1 MRKELPFAS
10 IMGRLLQTC
19 FYRFSTIHDRLI
31 PNCVRKRIVIPLFLL
46 FISISAHAQMA
57 LETFESGIPA
67 TWASFRNN
75 VGTLNWGISPD
86 SYRGTGAAFLNPSA
100 ENIGAGNTAQYFLA
114 TPIVPIPQNGEIR
127 FYSKQATSANNGAIY
142 QIRLST
148 AGQTDP
154 AGYTV
159 ILKSWTEADLNVG
172 SQTAY
177 EEKIVPIPSNIPVG
191 LNVHIAFV
199 VINTQA
205 GASPSGDAWF
215 LDNIRVME
223 SCQKVSQTNFSAN
236 NITSSG
242 ANLAW
247 THPTAF
253 DFQIQVVTQGTA
265 PAATGI
271 SVQNSYAAGSL
282 DADTAYDVYI
292 KTVCDA
298 DTASEWAGP
307 FPFRT
312 KKMGLSCASPIV
324 IPVTTTPYV
333 LSSNLNLFADNPTSY
348 TTQGSGCLPA
358 GVTGNFLNGA
368 KAFFSYTPTQNG
380 LLNIKQ
386 MTLPSSPGSGCFG
399 NAITGVFVY
408 DNCSTVGV
416 SCLAG
421 LNTTATSV
429 PKYITNLYVQAG
441 HTYIIVISSTLAA
454 STSICFNFELSFSSC
469 GAPGVFTYKNL
480 LQNSVTFSWDNVAN
494 LASSWEYVVQPAG
507 AGVPT
512 GPGTITN
519 TNIDNLINT
528 GLAAGQSYDLYVRSV
543 CGATTGE
550 WGIPYRFTTQCAVFN
565 TPYSTA
571 FNGTSTTV
579 SEPCWTAIDVNRDG
593 QRWSYLAGYATMQT
607 NTFQNNNNDMFV
619 SPQINFN
626 GTQKR
631 LRYKHQVVGGVA
643 SYGIRISTT
652 GVGADNFT
660 TVLLPDTPITNTAW
674 QEKIINIPANITGN
688 VNIAWVV
695 VPGSGHTA
703 TRISIDD
710 VFIEDKPACPD
721 PLGLA
726 ANNVTTSQAQLSWT
740 AGDTES
746 QWQVVVQRKDTGI
759 PTGSGVLVNT
769 PQYTADQ
776 LTHAT
781 QYEYYVRAYCS
792 STQQSNWVGPFYFTT
807 VCGVF
812 DTPFHE
818 NFDTAD
824 VNNHRSCW
832 TITDANADGTTWRLD
847 PTFAAIQGR
856 TFPFPT
862 ASYNDWLISPAINVV
877 GTKTLKFKYRSAL
890 GPMFPNPRFGVEVL
904 MSTTDRNPASFSVIM
919 PLMDFTNTDFIEKSL
934 YINANGPVY
943 IAFRV
948 PPSFSTAGGTSVL
961 QIDDVKVEDAPAC
974 PNPSELKAAN
984 ITQTSAVLSWTKG
997 YLETQWQ
1004 VVVQNAGSGIPTG
1017 NGQLTSTNTA
1027 YATGTTLQPNTQYE
1041 YYVRAYCSAS
1051 EQSQWVGPF
1060 KFTTLCNAFTTPF
1073 VETFDPGSVSEE
1085 CWRVVNG
1092 NADTFAWNLN
1102 NTLNPYEGE
1111 HAAMI
1116 FTGSNGNNDD
1126 WLISPTITVRPGQRL
1141 RYYYRV
1147 LWGEDFKEDLTV
1159 KLSTNGN
1166 ELSQFTTIL
1175 YDVSYESVPPLN
1187 NSEWKEKVINLPA
1200 GVTGDINIAWHIPQK
1215 TPNAWGYRGQL
1226 LVIDKVVIEDIPTC
1240 PVPNNLAVTDI
1251 IDTSAK
1257 ISWDANGTETSWD
1270 VYVQPA
1276 ELPAPV
1282 GDGDAQY
1289 LHNTTTNPYTVTGLT
1304 PAVRYEYYVR
1314 AVCSAS
1320 QDSEWVGPFEFT
1332 TRCSFEN
1339 LCEYTIT
1346 LSGGTSSG
1354 VGGGINLV
1362 QNGVIVQS
1370 MVFPSGP
1377 FGQVPPPVDFTV
1389 FLCTGVEFSLWND
1402 AGNEWQFTTARV
1414 QIKDDSGNEVWIG
1427 GIGLSDSRIYTG
1439 VATCG
1444 PVTCPQPTNLTVNST
1459 GVLSWTAGGSETQW
1473 EVAVQ
1478 PMDNNTLPQTGTL
1491 VTTNSYTP
1499 QTSDFADLKAGTY
1512 EFFVRAVC
1520 GTNNTSYWSGPHKF
1534 VRNDDASKAVV
1545 VPVNAGTSCEQSA
1558 IKASFIGSTASSE
1571 PMACTGVNNGD
1582 VWFEF
1587 VAASKVHVLELGN
1600 FSAKGRY
1607 QQGYTP
1613 DVVAPKI
1620 TLTLYK
1626 VNGTSLE
1633 QLACTYNNAIV
1644 MSYRAEVEPGA
1655 TYKVRM
1661 TLNDTAPNICTFDV
1675 CITTPQDLCNLDIV
1689 NGGFERPEA
1698 NFGLGNFIPQN
1709 IVPGWRTNAIEDPT
1723 SSLYNEF
1730 FFGNASGI
1738 DGYMPYEGGQVI
1750 QTLSPD
1756 PAPTTLDNVRGVYQ
1770 DLDSSEITQFKYS
1783 YAHATRGSN
1792 VTLELLAGPP
1802 SGPFVLL
1809 EQHPGILTWNF
1820 YEGTYNVPAGQNVT
1834 RFVFRSK
1841 DNAGGNLLDAV
1852 SIVANTAINTEPV
1865 TLACH
1870 ETATQLEAEGV
1881 GTWVADENNP
1891 AQVIIASPNSKST
1904 AISGF
1909 NTPGVYTFKWK
1920 TRYCEK
1926 SVTVTYN
1933 GFSDVP
1939 TVVTPVEYCRNAVAQ
1954 PLAATPTENYT
1965 LKWYT
1970 DEVGGTGTTTAPT
1983 PETTTVGTTTYY
1995 VSNVDVNGCEG
2006 PRVAITVTV
2015 NERTTAEVGFSY
2027 DNGTYCTLGT
2037 NPVITKNPGFA
2048 AGGTFEATPNGL
2060 GIDTTTGEI
2069 DLSAST
2075 AGTYIV
2081 KYVVGN
2087 VGCIDGGNHEVT
2099 ITINSGTAPTVGFT
2113 YETPVCSNNANL
2125 LPQLPSGFTTG
2136 GEFSSGTLSVNAQTG
2151 EIDMAT
2157 ATVGLHTITYNL
2169 DADATACINAGSQ
2182 TFQIQI
2188 DQNIVPVTGFTY
2200 QTSYC
2205 KAEVN
2210 PLPTLAQDFYTGGTF
2225 EATGGLIINATTG
2238 EIDLANSPAG
2248 EYDITYTVTQSG
2260 CNVGG
2265 THTESITI
2273 NALQTPQVAFSYTNA
2288 CTNSGTNPLPVL
2300 PAGFTSGGSFASNT
2314 LTVNPT
2320 TGEINLAG
2328 VTPGTHQIT
2337 YTLVGDNITCTDD
2350 GQFTATIVLENGINP
2365 VTGFTYQPSY
2375 CKAGTNPLPTLA
2387 QDFYTGGT
2395 FEATGGLVINA
2406 TTGEI
2411 NLASSPAGVYTI
2423 TYKVEQSG
2431 CNSGGIHTENVTIN
2445 ALQTPQVTFSYTNV
2459 CANSGTNPLPVLP
2472 AGFTQGGTFTSAT
2485 ITVNPTTG
2493 EINLAGATVGTHQIK
2508 YTLTQNIGTCTDGD
2522 EHTATITVNAGTTP
2536 TVGFTYDTPVC
2547 QNEANLL
2554 PDLAAGFTPGGR
2566 FGAPAGLSINTA
2578 TGEISVSQSTPGTYQ
2593 VTYELDGNTATCSL
2607 GGSGSF
2613 TVTISEGPEVSIARE
2628 CAGQTLWLK
2637 AAPSGAGSYAWTD
2650 GSGATVGS
2658 TADLNIDDYV
2668 SQHPGASFP
2677 MQFTVSVTEGAC
2689 TATAS
2694 LTVDGTF
2701 CGTIPRGISP
2711 NGDSLNDTFD
2721 LGGMGVRHLSIFN
2734 RYGTEV
2740 YSYKGSYTNQ
2750 WHGQD
2755 RDGKDLPD
2763 ATYFYS
2769 ITKQD
2774 GSTVTGWVYINR
2786 QY

>member
-10 IMGRLLQTC
+10 IMGRLLLTC

-31 PNCVRKRIVIPLFLL
+31 HKCVRKRIVIPLFLL

-86 SYRGTGAAFLNPSA
+86 SYRGTGAAFLNPGA
-100 ENIGAGNTAQYFLA
+100 ENIGPGNTAQYFLA

-142 QIRLST
+142 QIRMST

-242 ANLAW
+242 ANLSW

-312 KKMGLSCASPIV
+312 KKTGLSCASPIV

-571 FNGTSTTV
+571 FNGTSATV

-593 QRWSYLAGYATMQT
+593 QRWSYLSGYATMQT

-631 LRYKHQVVGGVA
+631 LRYKHQVTSGVA
-643 SYGIRISTT
+643 SYGIKISTT

-812 DTPFHE
+812 DIPFLE

-832 TITDANADGTTWRLD
+832 TITDANTDGTTWRLD
-847 PTFAAIQGR
+847 PTVAAIQGR

-877 GTKTLKFKYRSAL
+877 GTKTLKFKYRAAL

-919 PLMDFTNTDFIEKSL
+919 PLMNFTNTDFIEKSL

-961 QIDDVKVEDAPAC
+961 HIDDVKVEDAPAC
-974 PNPSELKAAN
+974 PAPSELKAAN

-1004 VVVQNAGSGIPTG
+1004 VVVQNPGSGIPTG

-1041 YYVRAYCSAS
+1041 YYVRAYCSTS
-1051 EQSQWVGPF
+1051 EQSEWVGPF
-1060 KFTTLCNAFTTPF
+1060 TFTTLCNAYATPF
-1073 VETFDPGSVSEE
+1073 VETFNPGSVSEE

-1092 NADTFAWNLN
+1092 NADTFAWNLH

-1240 PVPNNLAVTDI
+1240 PVPNNLAVSDI

-1304 PAVRYEYYVR
+1304 PAIRYEYYVR

-1320 QDSEWVGPFEFT
+1320 QDGEWVGPFEFT

-1377 FGQVPPPVDFTV
+1377 AGQVPPPVDFTV
-1389 FLCTGVEFSLWND
+1389 FLCTGVEFSLVNN

-1444 PVTCPQPTNLTVNST
+1444 TVTCPQPTNLTVNST

-1478 PMDNNTLPQTGTL
+1478 PMDNNTLPQSGTL
-1491 VTTNSYTP
+1491 V
-1499 QTSDFADLKAGTY
+1499 
-1512 EFFVRAVC
+1512 
-1520 GTNNTSYWSGPHKF
+1520 
-1534 VRNDDASKAVV
+1534 
-1545 VPVNAGTSCEQSA
+1545 
-1558 IKASFIGSTASSE
+1558 
-1571 PMACTGVNNGD
+1571 
-1582 VWFEF
+1582 
-1587 VAASKVHVLELGN
+1587 
-1600 FSAKGRY
+1600 
-1607 QQGYTP
+1607 
-1613 DVVAPKI
+1613 
-1620 TLTLYK
+1620 
-1626 VNGTSLE
+1626 
-1633 QLACTYNNAIV
+1633 
-1644 MSYRAEVEPGA
+1644 
-1655 TYKVRM
+1655 
-1661 TLNDTAPNICTFDV
+1661 
-1675 CITTPQDLCNLDIV
+1675 
-1689 NGGFERPEA
+1689 
-1698 NFGLGNFIPQN
+1698 
-1709 IVPGWRTNAIEDPT
+1709 
-1723 SSLYNEF
+1723 
-1730 FFGNASGI
+1730 
-1738 DGYMPYEGGQVI
+1738 
-1750 QTLSPD
+1750 
-1756 PAPTTLDNVRGVYQ
+1756 
-1770 DLDSSEITQFKYS
+1770 
-1783 YAHATRGSN
+1783 
-1792 VTLELLAGPP
+1792 
-1802 SGPFVLL
+1802 
-1809 EQHPGILTWNF
+1809 
-1820 YEGTYNVPAGQNVT
+1820 
-1834 RFVFRSK
+1834 
-1841 DNAGGNLLDAV
+1841 
-1852 SIVANTAINTEPV
+1852 
-1865 TLACH
+1865 
-1870 ETATQLEAEGV
+1870 
-1881 GTWVADENNP
+1881 
-1891 AQVIIASPNSKST
+1891 
-1904 AISGF
+1904 
-1909 NTPGVYTFKWK
+1909 
-1920 TRYCEK
+1920 
-1926 SVTVTYN
+1926 
-1933 GFSDVP
+1933 
-1939 TVVTPVEYCRNAVAQ
+1939 
-1954 PLAATPTENYT
+1954 
-1965 LKWYT
+1965 
-1970 DEVGGTGTTTAPT
+1970 
-1983 PETTTVGTTTYY
+1983 
-1995 VSNVDVNGCEG
+1995 
-2006 PRVAITVTV
+2006 
-2015 NERTTAEVGFSY
+2015 
-2027 DNGTYCTLGT
+2027 
-2037 NPVITKNPGFA
+2037 
-2048 AGGTFEATPNGL
+2048 
-2060 GIDTTTGEI
+2060 
-2069 DLSAST
+2069 
-2075 AGTYIV
+2075 
-2081 KYVVGN
+2081 
-2087 VGCIDGGNHEVT
+2087 
-2099 ITINSGTAPTVGFT
+2099 
-2113 YETPVCSNNANL
+2113 
-2125 LPQLPSGFTTG
+2125 
-2136 GEFSSGTLSVNAQTG
+2136 
-2151 EIDMAT
+2151 
-2157 ATVGLHTITYNL
+2157 
-2169 DADATACINAGSQ
+2169 
-2182 TFQIQI
+2182 
-2188 DQNIVPVTGFTY
+2188 
-2200 QTSYC
+2200 
-2205 KAEVN
+2205 
-2210 PLPTLAQDFYTGGTF
+2210 
-2225 EATGGLIINATTG
+2225 
-2238 EIDLANSPAG
+2238 
-2248 EYDITYTVTQSG
+2248 
-2260 CNVGG
+2260 
-2265 THTESITI
+2265 
-2273 NALQTPQVAFSYTNA
+2273 
-2288 CTNSGTNPLPVL
+2288 
-2300 PAGFTSGGSFASNT
+2300 
-2314 LTVNPT
+2314 
-2320 TGEINLAG
+2320 
-2328 VTPGTHQIT
+2328 
-2337 YTLVGDNITCTDD
+2337 
-2350 GQFTATIVLENGINP
+2350 
-2365 VTGFTYQPSY
+2365 
-2375 CKAGTNPLPTLA
+2375 
-2387 QDFYTGGT
+2387 
-2395 FEATGGLVINA
+2395 
-2406 TTGEI
+2406 
-2411 NLASSPAGVYTI
+2411 
-2423 TYKVEQSG
+2423 
-2431 CNSGGIHTENVTIN
+2431 
-2445 ALQTPQVTFSYTNV
+2445 
-2459 CANSGTNPLPVLP
+2459 
-2472 AGFTQGGTFTSAT
+2472 
-2485 ITVNPTTG
+2485 
-2493 EINLAGATVGTHQIK
+2493 
-2508 YTLTQNIGTCTDGD
+2508 
-2522 EHTATITVNAGTTP
+2522 
-2536 TVGFTYDTPVC
+2536 
-2547 QNEANLL
+2547 
-2554 PDLAAGFTPGGR
+2554 
-2566 FGAPAGLSINTA
+2566 
-2578 TGEISVSQSTPGTYQ
+2578 
-2593 VTYELDGNTATCSL
+2593 
-2607 GGSGSF
+2607 
-2613 TVTISEGPEVSIARE
+2613 
-2628 CAGQTLWLK
+2628 
-2637 AAPSGAGSYAWTD
+2637 
-2650 GSGATVGS
+2650 
-2658 TADLNIDDYV
+2658 
-2668 SQHPGASFP
+2668 
-2677 MQFTVSVTEGAC
+2677 
-2689 TATAS
+2689 
-2694 LTVDGTF
+2694 
-2701 CGTIPRGISP
+2701 
-2711 NGDSLNDTFD
+2711 
-2721 LGGMGVRHLSIFN
+2721 
-2734 RYGTEV
+2734 
-2740 YSYKGSYTNQ
+2740 
-2750 WHGQD
+2750 
-2755 RDGKDLPD
+2755 
-2763 ATYFYS
+2763 
-2769 ITKQD
+2769 
-2774 GSTVTGWVYINR
+2774 
-2786 QY
+2786 

>member
-1 MRKELPFAS
+1 MRKELPFTS
-10 IMGRLLQTC
+10 IISRFLQTG
-19 FYRFSTIHDRLI
+19 FYRFSTIQDRLI
-31 PNCVRKRIVIPLFLL
+31 QRSIRKRIVIPLFLF
-46 FISISAHAQMA
+46 FISISAHAQLA
-57 LETFESGIPA
+57 LQTFESGIPSS
-67 TWASFRNN
+67 WPSFTNT
-75 VGTLNWGISPD
+75 VGTQTWGISSD
-86 SYRGTGAAFLNPSA
+86 SYRGTSAAFLNPSA

-114 TPIVPIPQNGEIR
+114 TPVQIPQNGEIR

-148 AGQTDP
+148 AGLNDP
-154 AGYTV
+154 SGYSV
-159 ILKSWTEADLNVG
+159 ILKSWTEADLNIG

-177 EEKIVPIPSNIPVG
+177 EEKIVAIPSNIPVG
-191 LNVHIAFV
+191 LNVNIAFV
-199 VINTQA
+199 VVNTQT
-205 GASPSGDAWF
+205 GATPSGDAWF
-215 LDNIRVME
+215 LDNIRVIE
-223 SCQKVSQTNFSAN
+223 SCQKVIQTNFSAS

-265 PAATGI
+265 PGATGTN
-271 SVQNSYAAGSL
+271 VQNSYPAGSL
-282 DADTAYDVYI
+282 LADTAYDVYI

-312 KKMGLSCASPIV
+312 KKVGLSCDSPIV
-324 IPVTTTPYV
+324 IPVTSTPYI

-358 GVTGNFLNGA
+358 GVTGNYLNGA

-380 LLNIKQ
+380 LLSIKQ

-408 DNCSTVGV
+408 DSCSTVGV
-416 SCLAG
+416 SCMAG
-421 LNTTATSV
+421 LNTTATST
-429 PKYITNLYVQAG
+429 PKYISNLYVQAG
-441 HTYIIVISSTLAA
+441 HTYIIVISSTSPA

-469 GAPGVFTYKNL
+469 GAPSVFTYKNL
-480 LQNSVTFSWDNVAN
+480 LQDSVVFSWDNVAN
-494 LASSWEYVVQPAG
+494 LASSWEYVVRPAN

-512 GPGTITN
+512 GPGTATN
-519 TNIDNLINT
+519 SNIDNLIT
-528 GLAAGQSYDLYVRSV
+528 SGLAAGQSYDLYVRSV
-543 CGATTGE
+543 CGGTPGE

-571 FNGTSTTV
+571 FPGTSATV

-593 QRWSYLAGYATMQT
+593 QRWSYLGGYATMQT
-607 NTFQNNNNDMFV
+607 STFQNNNNDMFV
-619 SPQINFN
+619 SPQVNFN

-631 LRYKHQVVGGVA
+631 LRYKHQVTGGVA
-643 SYGIRISTT
+643 SYGIKISTT

-660 TVLLPDTPITNTAW
+660 TILLPDTQITNTAW

-688 VNIAWVV
+688 VNIAWVI

-721 PLGLA
+721 PLALA
-726 ANNVTTSQAQLSWT
+726 ANGITTSQAQLSWT
-740 AGDTES
+740 AGDVET
-746 QWQVVVQRKDTGI
+746 QWQVVVQPKDTGI
-759 PTGSGVLVNT
+759 PTGSGVLVNSA
-769 PQYTADQ
+769 QYTADQ

-812 DTPFHE
+812 DTPFNE

-832 TITDANADGTTWRLD
+832 TITDANTDGTTWRLD

-877 GTKTLKFKYRSAL
+877 GTKTLKFKYKAAL
-890 GPMFPNPRFGVEVL
+890 SPMFPNPRFGIEVL
-904 MSTTDRNPASFSVIM
+904 ISTTDRNPASFSVIM
-919 PLMDFTNTDFIEKSL
+919 PLMEFTNTDFIEKSL
-934 YINANGPVY
+934 YINATGPVY

-948 PPSFSTAGGTSVL
+948 PPSFSTAGGTSIL

-974 PNPSELKAAN
+974 PAPSELRAAS
-984 ITQTSAVLSWTKG
+984 ITQTSGVLSWTKG
-997 YLETQWQ
+997 YQETQWQ
-1004 VVVQNAGSGIPTG
+1004 VVVQEVGSGIPTG
-1017 NGQLTSTNTA
+1017 NGQLTSNNTTF
-1027 YATGTTLQPNTQYE
+1027 ATGPLLPNRQYE
-1041 YYVRAYCSAS
+1041 YYVRAYCSTS

-1060 KFTTLCNAFTTPF
+1060 RFTTLCNAFTTPF
-1073 VETFDPGSVSEE
+1073 VETFNPGSVSEE

-1092 NADTFAWNLN
+1092 NSDTFSWNLH

-1147 LWGEDFKEDLTV
+1147 LWGDDFKEDLEV
-1159 KLSTNGN
+1159 KLSTSGS
-1166 ELSQFTTIL
+1166 ELNQFSTML
-1175 YDVSYESVPPLN
+1175 YEVSYESVPPLN
-1187 NSEWKEKVINLPA
+1187 NPEWKEKVINLPA

-1215 TPNAWGYRGQL
+1215 APNPWNYRGQL
-1226 LVIDKVVIEDIPTC
+1226 LVIDKVVIEDIPAC
-1240 PVPNNLAVTDI
+1240 AVPNNLAVSDI
-1251 IDTSAK
+1251 IDTGAK

-1289 LHNTTTNPYTVTGLT
+1289 LHNTSSNPYTVTGLT
-1304 PAVRYEYYVR
+1304 PAVKYEYYVR
-1314 AVCSAS
+1314 AVCSAT

-1362 QNGVIVQS
+1362 QNGVIIQS

-1389 FLCTGVEFSLWND
+1389 FLCTGVEFSLVND

-1414 QIKDDSGNEVWIG
+1414 EIKDASGNQVWIG
-1427 GIGLSDSRIYTG
+1427 GIGLSNSRIYTG

-1444 PVTCPQPTNLTVNST
+1444 PVTCPQPTNLAVNST

-1473 EVAVQ
+1473 EVFIQ
-1478 PMDNNTLPQTGTL
+1478 PLENNTLPQSGTL
-1491 VTTNSYTP
+1491 VTTASYTP
-1499 QTSDFADLKAGTY
+1499 QASDFADLKAGTY

-1520 GTNNTSYWSGPHKF
+1520 SSNDKSYWSGPRKF

-1545 VPVNAGTSCEQSA
+1545 IPVNAGTDCEQSA
-1558 IKASFIGSTASSE
+1558 TKASFIGATASTE
-1571 PMACTGVNNGD
+1571 AMACTGVNNGD
-1582 VWFEF
+1582 IWFEF
-1587 VAASKVHVLELGN
+1587 VASSKVHVLELGN
-1600 FSAKGRY
+1600 FSAKGSY
-1607 QQGYTP
+1607 QGGYTP
-1613 DVVAPKI
+1613 DVVAPSI

-1626 VNGTSLE
+1626 VNGSSLQ

-1644 MSYRAEVEPGA
+1644 MSYMAEVEPGA

-1675 CITTPQDLCNLDIV
+1675 CITTPQNLCALDIV
-1689 NGGFERPEA
+1689 NGSFERPEA
-1698 NFGLGNFIPQN
+1698 DFGLGNFYPQN
-1709 IVPGWRTNAIEDPT
+1709 IIPGWRTNAIVDPT

-1730 FFGNASGI
+1730 FFGNATGI
-1738 DGYMPYEGGQVI
+1738 DGYMPYDGGQVV

-1756 PAPTTLDNVRGVYQ
+1756 PAPTTLDNVKGIYQ
-1770 DLDSSEITQFKYS
+1770 DLDSSEITQFKYG
-1783 YAHATRGSN
+1783 YAHATRGGNSS
-1792 VTLELLAGPP
+1792 LELLAGPP
-1802 SGPFVLL
+1802 AGPFVLL
-1809 EQHPGILTWNF
+1809 EQHPGSLRWNY
-1820 YEGTYNVPAGQNVT
+1820 YEGTYNVPAGQTVT

-1852 SIVANTAINTEPV
+1852 SITANVDIKTAPL
-1865 TLACH
+1865 TLACQ
-1870 ETATQLEAEGV
+1870 ETSALLEAEGV

-1891 AQVIIASPNSKST
+1891 AQVIIASPNNKST

-1909 NTPGVYTFKWK
+1909 NTPGAYTFHWK
-1920 TRYCEK
+1920 TRYCDK
-1926 SVTVTYN
+1926 TVVVTYN

-1939 TVVTPVEYCRNAVAQ
+1939 TVTSPVEYCLNATAQ
-1954 PLAATPTENYT
+1954 PLAATPTVNYT
-1965 LKWYT
+1965 LKWFT
-1970 DEVGGTGTTTAPT
+1970 QETGGTGTTTAPT
-1983 PETTTVGTTTYY
+1983 PETTAVGSTTYY

-2015 NERTTAEVGFSY
+2015 NQRTTAEVGFSY
-2027 DNGTYCTLGT
+2027 DDGNYCIFGS

-2048 AGGTFEATPNGL
+2048 TGGTFEATPNGL
-2060 GIDTTTGEI
+2060 GINTTTGEI
-2069 DLSAST
+2069 DLGTST
-2075 AGTYIV
+2075 AGTYTV
-2081 KYVVGN
+2081 KYSIGN
-2087 VGCIDGGNHEVT
+2087 VGCTDGGINTVS
-2099 ITINSGTAPTVGFT
+2099 ITIDPAVAAQVNFT

-2136 GEFSSGTLSVNAQTG
+2136 GEFSSGTLTVNTLTG

-2157 ATVGLHTITYNL
+2157 ATVGLHTITYNVNS
-2169 DADATACINAGSQ
+2169 DAAACRNAGSQ

-2188 DQNIVPVTGFTY
+2188 EQNIVPVTGFTY

-2205 KAEVN
+2205 KAGTN
-2210 PLPTLAQDFYTGGTF
+2210 PLPTLAQDFYTGGAF
-2225 EATGGLIINATTG
+2225 ETTGGLIINATTG

-2248 EYDITYTVTQSG
+2248 
-2260 CNVGG
+2260 
-2265 THTESITI
+2265 
-2273 NALQTPQVAFSYTNA
+2273 
-2288 CTNSGTNPLPVL
+2288 
-2300 PAGFTSGGSFASNT
+2300 
-2314 LTVNPT
+2314 
-2320 TGEINLAG
+2320 
-2328 VTPGTHQIT
+2328 
-2337 YTLVGDNITCTDD
+2337 
-2350 GQFTATIVLENGINP
+2350 
-2365 VTGFTYQPSY
+2365 
-2375 CKAGTNPLPTLA
+2375 
-2387 QDFYTGGT
+2387 
-2395 FEATGGLVINA
+2395 
-2406 TTGEI
+2406 
-2411 NLASSPAGVYTI
+2411 VYTI
-2423 TYKVEQSG
+2423 TYKVVQSG

-2445 ALQTPQVTFSYTNV
+2445 AVVTPQVTFSYANV
-2459 CANSGTNPLPVLP
+2459 CTNSGTNPLPILP
-2472 AGFTQGGTFTSAT
+2472 TGFSSGGTFSSST

-2493 EINLAGATVGTHQIK
+2493 EINLAGATAGTHQIK
-2508 YTLTQNIGTCTDGD
+2508 YTLVRDLATCTDEGEFIAEIVLESGVTPVTGFTYQASYCKAGANPLPTLAQDFYIGGAFEATGGLVINATTGEIDLANSPAGNYTITYKVVQSGCNSGGIHTENITINALTTPQLTFSYNNTCINASTNPRPILSTGFTQGGSFTSSTITVNPTTGEINLAGATQGTHQIVYTLAQNIATCTDGGSN
-2522 EHTATITVNAGTTP
+2522 TVSITINAGVTP

-2547 QNEANLL
+2547 QNDANLL
-2554 PDLAAGFTPGGR
+2554 PNLAAGFTAGGR
-2566 FGAPAGLSINTA
+2566 FSAPTGVAINTA

-2593 VTYELDGNTATCSL
+2593 ITYVIEENIATCSL
-2607 GGSGSF
+2607 GGNGSF
-2613 TVTISEGPEVSIARE
+2613 TVTISEGLQVSIAKE
-2628 CAGQTLWLK
+2628 CSNQTLWLK
-2637 AAPSGAGSYAWTD
+2637 ATPSDAASYEWKD
-2650 GSGATVGS
+2650 GSGATVGNQ
-2658 TADLNIDDYV
+2658 ADLNVEEYL
-2668 SQHPGASFP
+2668 SQHPGATMP
-2677 MQFTVSVTEGAC
+2677 ITFTVTAGSGAC
-2689 TATAS
+2689 STTAS
-2694 LTVDGTF
+2694 FTVESSS
-2701 CGTIPRGISP
+2701 CKLIPKGISP
-2711 NGDSLNDTFD
+2711 NGDSLNDSFD
-2721 LGGMGVRHLSIFN
+2721 LSGMGVQHLSIFN

-2740 YSYKGSYTNQ
+2740 YKFKGSYTNE

-2769 ITKQD
+2769 ISKQD
-2774 GSTVTGWVYINR
+2774 GTTVTGWVYINR